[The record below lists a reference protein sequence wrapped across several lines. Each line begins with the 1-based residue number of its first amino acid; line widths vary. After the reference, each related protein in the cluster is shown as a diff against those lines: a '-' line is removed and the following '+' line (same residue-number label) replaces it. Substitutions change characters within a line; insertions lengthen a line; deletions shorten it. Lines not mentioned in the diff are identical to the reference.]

1 MLQLCKGLKKK
12 SIYRTTPGGESP
24 ICNFSDLGPPD
35 SSASPSHTWF
45 LMLRILTLKGK
56 NCEDFNPN
64 DRSATS
70 TAFILSAIKCLCF
83 YFLPFL
89 VHCGFGIVFP
99 PWLVSVFV
107 FYASVKNQVLIFCF
121 LFMLEDWKRDSFTE
135 LVMKNYFFII
145 RSTQH
150 YYCRSLART
159 QKRFNYSI
167 FLTTILTF
175 ALC

>member
-1 MLQLCKGLKKK
+1 MTCLN
-12 SIYRTTPGGESP
+12 ESFAP
-24 ICNFSDLGPPD
+24 SDCSD
-35 SSASPSHTWF
+35 SAVHLPWLVDEQIWRVQEGSLHMA
-45 LMLRILTLKGK
+45 
-56 NCEDFNPN
+56 

-89 VHCGFGIVFP
+89 VHCGFGIMLP

-121 LFMLEDWKRDSFTE
+121 LFKLEDWKRDSFTE

-145 RSTQH
+145 RSTKH
-150 YYCRSLART
+150 YYRRSLART